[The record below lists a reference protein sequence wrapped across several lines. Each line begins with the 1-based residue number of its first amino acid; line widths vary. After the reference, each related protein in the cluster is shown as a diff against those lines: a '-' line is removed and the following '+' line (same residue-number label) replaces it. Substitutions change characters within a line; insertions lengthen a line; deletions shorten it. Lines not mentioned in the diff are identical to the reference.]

1 MEEPR
6 RARPPA
12 ALAKETMDAHE
23 LLMTA
28 LRGLAVYV
36 LVLAVIRVLGKRTV
50 GNFTAFDLLVALMLG
65 EVVDEVIYGDVSFAQ
80 GAVAIL
86 VIAGAKYA
94 TAWVSFSSPKMNR
107 LLEGKPTPIVRDGE
121 IVVRGL
127 RHELMHEREVYA
139 GLRLHGVAD
148 MREVK
153 LALMEV
159 DGELS
164 VLKED
169 WAEPLTKGDLSR
181 KRSKAD
187 EDEEEVPAD
196 KRTDSPRAL
205 GQTG

>member
-1 MEEPR
+1 
-6 RARPPA
+6 
-12 ALAKETMDAHE
+12 MDAHE

-65 EVVDEVIYGDVSFAQ
+65 EVVDEMIYGDVNFAQ

-94 TAWVSFSSPKMNR
+94 TAWVSYASPKMNGI
-107 LLEGKPTPIVRDGE
+107 LEGKPTAIVRDGE
-121 IVVRGL
+121 LVARGL
-127 RHELMHEREVYA
+127 RHELMHEREVFA
-139 GLRLHGVAD
+139 GLRLHGVSD

-159 DGELS
+159 DGEIS
-164 VLKED
+164 VLKEE
-169 WAEPLTKGDLSR
+169 WAEPLR
-181 KRSKAD
+181 KRDVAGKRGGEK
-187 EDEEEVPAD
+187 EDDDEVPAD

-205 GQTG
+205 GLTG

>member
-1 MEEPR
+1 
-6 RARPPA
+6 
-12 ALAKETMDAHE
+12 MDPHE

-28 LRGLAVYV
+28 VRGLAVYV

-65 EVVDEVIYGDVSFAQ
+65 EVVDEMIYGDVNFAQ

-94 TAWVSFSSPKMNR
+94 TAWISYTSPKLNR
-107 LLEGKPTPIVRDGE
+107 ILEGKPTAIVRDGKL
-121 IVVRGL
+121 VVRGL
-127 RHELMHEREVYA
+127 RHELMHEREVFA

-169 WAEPLTKGDLSR
+169 WAEPLTKRDVSG
-181 KRSKAD
+181 KRAAKN

-205 GQTG
+205 GLTG